1 MGESNTKLML
11 STAMKEAMRQKEK
24 EKLTTIRMAMSALK
38 QIEVDERIELDDA
51 RVISVLDKLIKQRK
65 ESAKQYEEASRPE
78 LAEKEQREIEIL
90 QSFLPAPLS
99 EEEIEQLMTAAIDE
113 VSAESMKDMGKVMA
127 ILKPK
132 LQGKADM
139 GSVSKLIK
147 SKLS

>member
-65 ESAKQYEEASRPE
+65 ESAKQFEEASRPE
-78 LAEKEQREIEIL
+78 LAEKEKREIEIL

-99 EEEIEQLMTAAIDE
+99 EEEIEQLMAAAIEE
-113 VSAESMKDMGKVMA
+113 VCAESMKDMGKVMA

>member
-65 ESAKQYEEASRPE
+65 ESAKQYKEASRPE

-99 EEEIEQLMTAAIDE
+99 EEEIEQLMTAAIEE

-139 GSVSKLIK
+139 GSVGKLIK